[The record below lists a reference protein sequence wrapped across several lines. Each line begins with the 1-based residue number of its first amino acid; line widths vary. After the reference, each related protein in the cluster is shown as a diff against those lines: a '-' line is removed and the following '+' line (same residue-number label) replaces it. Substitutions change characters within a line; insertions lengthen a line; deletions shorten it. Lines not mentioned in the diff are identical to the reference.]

1 MPQSAEQR
9 QQTKSAADLDTKRA
23 QRQRRAFTAEVDKML
38 DQAVTVATRSPAKSN
53 GRARTWAV
61 SLKKTLKT
69 QN

>member
-61 SLKKTLKT
+61 SLKKALKT